1 MRNHEDTKTQRKAA
15 SKSLFLRPFFVS
27 LCLCG
32 SSVTPVSAQD
42 PFQPVATIS
51 EIMVAIT
58 LPYSDALLYIQRNPP
73 KNDRDWETLQMQALM
88 LAESGN
94 LLMMKGRA
102 KNQGLWMKDAKL
114 LVEAGAAA
122 VKATRAKDIQAVLAL
137 NEQIVSSCI
146 TCHTQFRP
154 RNRRER

>member
-1 MRNHEDTKTQRKAA
+1 
-15 SKSLFLRPFFVS
+15 
-27 LCLCG
+27 
-32 SSVTPVSAQD
+32 
-42 PFQPVATIS
+42 VATIS

-58 LPYSDALLYIQRNPP
+58 LPYSDALLYIERNPP
-73 KNDRDWETLQMQALM
+73 KNDRDWESLQYQALM

-114 LVEAGAAA
+114 LVDAGAAA
-122 VKATRAKDIQAVLAL
+122 VKATRAKDIQAVLGL
-137 NEQIVSSCI
+137 NEQIVTSCV
-146 TCHTQFRP
+146 TCHVQFRP

>member
-1 MRNHEDTKTQRKAA
+1 MRKMSPFFAT
-15 SKSLFLRPFFVS
+15 FFVS

-32 SSVTPVSAQD
+32 YAIAQEP

-58 LPYSDALLYIQRNPP
+58 LPYSDALLYIERNPP
-73 KNDRDWETLQMQALM
+73 QNDRDWETLQMQALM

-102 KNQGLWMKDAKL
+102 KNQGLWMKDARL

-122 VKATRAKDIQAVLAL
+122 VKATRAKDMQAVLAL
-137 NEQIVSSCI
+137 NEQIVNSCV
-146 TCHTQFRP
+146 TCHVQFRP

>member
-1 MRNHEDTKTQRKAA
+1 MEVMMRMIVLLLLLSPA
-15 SKSLFLRPFFVS
+15 F
-27 LCLCG
+27 
-32 SSVTPVSAQD
+32 AQSP

-51 EIMVAIT
+51 EIMSAIT

-73 KNDRDWETLQMQALM
+73 KDDRDWETLQMQALM

-102 KNQGLWMKDAKL
+102 KNQTLWMKDARM

-137 NEQIVSSCI
+137 NEQIVSACI
-146 TCHTQFRP
+146 TCHTQFRSG
-154 RNRRER
+154 RRER